1 MMVRFIQ
8 VVILNTILLT
18 CMAFAQ
24 DEVFSLKKAV
34 PNNTQE
40 YYAGAMPGA
49 VMMKVNIL
57 GAIHK
62 PGVYNVPV
70 NSELNSVLSYAGGPT
85 IDAKL
90 DQVMVRSKQGTT
102 NKVKRVDLEEFFN
115 NEESNPYRLKPDDYV
130 FIEQKQKI
138 ISNEI
143 LQTTTLVSSILGI
156 VVAMVIIDQRLSK

>member
-1 MMVRFIQ
+1 MINLIRVL
-8 VVILNTILLT
+8 ILNTMLLT
-18 CMAFAQ
+18 SIAFAQ

-40 YYAGAMPGA
+40 YFAGAMPGS
-49 VMMKVNIL
+49 VMMKVNML

-62 PGVYNVPV
+62 PGVYNVPI

-90 DQVMVRSKQGTT
+90 DEVMVRSKQGAK
-102 NKVKRVDLEEFFN
+102 NKVKRVDLEEFF
-115 NEESNPYRLKPDDYV
+115 SNQDASPYRLKPDDYV
-130 FIEQKQKI
+130 YIEQKQKI

-156 VVAMVIIDQRLSK
+156 VVAMVIIDQRLAR

>member
-1 MMVRFIQ
+1 
-8 VVILNTILLT
+8 
-18 CMAFAQ
+18 
-24 DEVFSLKKAV
+24 
-34 PNNTQE
+34 
-40 YYAGAMPGA
+40 MPGS

-62 PGVYNVPV
+62 PGVYNVPI

-90 DQVMVRSKQGTT
+90 DEVMVRSRNEDT
-102 NKVKRVDLEEFFN
+102 NKIKRVDLEKFFSDEN
-115 NEESNPYRLKPDDYV
+115 SNPYRLRPDDYV
-130 FIEQKQKI
+130 YIEQKQKI

-143 LQTTTLVSSILGI
+143 LQTTTLISSILGI

>member
-1 MMVRFIQ
+1 MINLIQ
-8 VVILNTILLT
+8 LLILNLILLSSI
-18 CMAFAQ
+18 AFAQ

-40 YYAGAMPGA
+40 YYAGALPGS

-62 PGVYNVPV
+62 PGVYNVPI

-90 DQVMVRSKQGTT
+90 DQVMVRSKQGAT
-102 NKVKRVDLEEFFN
+102 NKIKRVDLEEFFN
-115 NEESNPYRLKPDDYV
+115 DEKSNPYKLKPDDYV
-130 FIEQKQKI
+130 YIEQKQKI